1 MSKASKT
8 VVTIVLVLVFILL
21 FSVVAGVSHD
31 NGGRTTGVFGLILVA
46 GLIGGLRAIWKIK
59 RMTKT
64 IMTIH
69 RFFRNNVQGLL

>member
-46 GLIGGLRAIWKIK
+46 GLIGGLRAIWKNK
-59 RMTKT
+59 ENDE
-64 IMTIH
+64 
-69 RFFRNNVQGLL
+69 NNNDNTSVLQK